1 MESMISV
8 YCENTERSMDVAL
21 GTSLVEVC
29 RMAGLDGERR
39 MIAAL
44 VNNRAKELNYR
55 IYKPVR
61 LRFFDATTTF
71 GYRVYQRTLMFVAQR
86 AVEQLYPS
94 NKLHI
99 RSAIGDA
106 LYCELDERRTFS
118 GEECEAL
125 SRRMEDIIAE
135 NIPIE
140 RTKQP
145 SEDVVSLFR
154 ERGYEDK
161 EALLVSRPRLYS
173 SVHRM
178 ASTVGYF
185 FGPLAPSTGYIDIF
199 EVQPHHN
206 GFYLVLPDRHNLSVP
221 AVVPKMEKMFSLF
234 DDYAHWVEVLGVPT
248 VGHLNTKIAQGD
260 AGEIIKIAEAVHEKV
275 LASIADSIAE
285 ANSTRGVKLVLI
297 SGPSSSG
304 KTTTAKRLGIQLR
317 VLGLEP
323 ALIELDDYFVER
335 TRTPRDENGEYDF
348 EQERTGWGIFTATLP
363 DGRMTVS
370 QLKTS
375 PAYTKQAAISEALDY
390 NFDILP
396 TYQHIAWGRE
406 TVNEWPSVAAKNMAG
421 GNGFNGLPVIQ
432 MSYQFTDNN
441 NNVSVS
447 QVNDCYTP
455 MFDIYRGY
463 DGDLQN
469 YDLPVN
475 GKYELALRDLAQR
488 IKAYGKPV
496 LFRLNNEMNTDWT
509 SYSGIMSLLDP
520 DIFQATWRITYK
532 IFEEEGVDNCIWI
545 FNPIAKSCPFSSWGE
560 DMSYYPGLEYVQ
572 ALGLT
577 YYEDNNN
584 NNVNEYTFR
593 KDYTALYDKNNP
605 VWNKYPWIIS
615 EFGCGAGG
623 SASGTQFRN
632 QASQV
637 KYVEGMFADFND
649 RANNPYLQNIKGA
662 VWFSVNDYV
671 GDLVGNQYELVIDE
685 LKDTIQALKE
695 GLAPNKLS

>member
-39 MIAAL
+39 MIAAF

-125 SRRMEDIIAE
+125 SRRMEHIIAE

-285 ANSTRGVKLVLI
+285 ANRTRGVKLVLI

-348 EQERTGWGIFTATLP
+348 EALEAIDLEQLNDHLARLSAGECVDIPRYDFISGTRKWHEKPLQLGPRSVLIMEGIHGLNPRLTPSIPDSAKFRIYASCFTSVAM
-363 DGRMTVS
+363 DNISRIH
-370 QLKTS
+370 TS
-375 PAYTKQAAISEALDY
+375 DNRLLRRIIRDNAKRGYKAAD
-390 NFDILP
+390 
-396 TYQHIAWGRE
+396 TIAR
-406 TVNEWPSVAAKNMAG
+406 WPSVRRGEEKHIFPNQENADVM
-421 GNGFNGLPVIQ
+421 FN
-432 MSYQFTDNN
+432 S
-441 NNVSVS
+441 
-447 QVNDCYTP
+447 
-455 MFDIYRGY
+455 
-463 DGDLQN
+463 
-469 YDLPVN
+469 
-475 GKYELALRDLAQR
+475 
-488 IKAYGKPV
+488 
-496 LFRLNNEMNTDWT
+496 
-509 SYSGIMSLLDP
+509 SLLYEISVLRSIAEPLLREIP
-520 DIFQATWRITYK
+520 DTRPEYAVARALLKFL
-532 IFEEEGVDNCIWI
+532 DN
-545 FNPIAKSCPFSSWGE
+545 FAPIALDEIPPTSI
-560 DMSYYPGLEYVQ
+560 L
-572 ALGLT
+572 
-577 YYEDNNN
+577 
-584 NNVNEYTFR
+584 R
-593 KDYTALYDKNNP
+593 
-605 VWNKYPWIIS
+605 
-615 EFGCGAGG
+615 EFIGG
-623 SASGTQFRN
+623 SSF
-632 QASQV
+632 
-637 KYVEGMFADFND
+637 KY
-649 RANNPYLQNIKGA
+649 
-662 VWFSVNDYV
+662 
-671 GDLVGNQYELVIDE
+671 
-685 LKDTIQALKE
+685 
-695 GLAPNKLS
+695 